1 MSRPDWQGWA
11 EKHGFTFADEAPQ
24 LIGVWIPESDD
35 ADERYVDVVG
45 GRWRSLEFQ
54 AFTHG
59 THRRHHGGDN
69 FSTSNSH
76 LVLQLPSG
84 LPPDVAALTP
94 DDAFELLGGRIPS
107 GFDFTFRAPDHLVGV
122 ATGNWTPQLLEGVLE
137 NLTLQ
142 IEAAPPEIW
151 QR

>member
-1 MSRPDWQGWA
+1 MTALTMRSSSERWA
-11 EKHGFTFADEAPQ
+11 NRTI
-24 LIGVWIPESDD
+24 LES
-35 ADERYVDVVG
+35 
-45 GRWRSLEFQ
+45 
-54 AFTHG
+54 
-59 THRRHHGGDN
+59 
-69 FSTSNSH
+69 
-76 LVLQLPSG
+76 
-84 LPPDVAALTP
+84 VAALTP